1 MNKQF
6 LTAIRVLEIIDNIG
20 DYQSLI
26 VGGAVRDHLL
36 EIEPHDIDIATNC
49 PLSIIENLFPTYDL
63 GKSKDFG
70 IIGIQCNNYTFE
82 VANFRTE
89 HGTDDGR
96 HPKEIKIAETFK
108 EDSERRDFTINAMA
122 MDKDKNIIDYHN
134 GQEDLKNKVIK
145 FVGDPNKRIQEDH
158 LRMLRAVRFA
168 SKLSFFMDIM
178 TEKEIEYNIKHINKI
193 SVERIW
199 QELIKMASNK
209 SFYYSIILLN
219 ELGLLKEILPE
230 IEQLNDFWHDI
241 KKHPESDGNILGHV
255 IETIKVA
262 NTDNSMVNLACLFH
276 DIGKADSIT
285 LGNEGIPHFN
295 GHDEIGV
302 DIFNKVAD
310 RLKIDNYTRDVI
322 NFCIKNHMKFH
333 LFHEMKMSKIARL
346 VSHEY
351 FPILFEVAK
360 ADEFSRGDL
369 NKDRWNIVLEKIE
382 RARNNKYFNVIE
394 KKQDIISGDYIMKVL
409 NIKPGK
415 IIGHLKE
422 MINNKLI
429 DGEICINDV
438 DNELSNYFNEL
449 MKKMNYFNELME
461 RLHE

>member
-1 MNKQF
+1 MNNQF
-6 LTAIRVLEIIDNIG
+6 LTAIRVLEIIDNMG

-26 VGGAVRDHLL
+26 VGGAVRDYLL
-36 EIEPHDIDIATNC
+36 GIEPPDIDIATNC

-70 IIGIQCNNYTFE
+70 IIGIKCNNYTFE

-96 HPKEIKIAETFK
+96 HPKEIKIAKTFK
-108 EDSERRDFTINAMA
+108 EDSERRDFTINSMG

-134 GQEDLKNKVIK
+134 GQEDLKNKIIR
-145 FVGDPNKRIQEDH
+145 FVGNANIIIQEDYF
-158 LRMLRAVRFA
+158 RMLRAVRFSA
-168 SKLSFFMDIM
+168 KLGFEIGAGDTLEILKFSK
-178 TEKEIEYNIKHINKI
+178 KINSI

-199 QELIKMASNK
+199 QEIYKMTSNK
-209 SFYYSIILLN
+209 TFDKAMNILLYQ
-219 ELGLLKEILPE
+219 GLLSEIFPE
-230 IEQLNDFWHDI
+230 LVKLIYYFHDI
-241 KKHPESDGNILGHV
+241 KKHPERFGNVLGHV
-255 IETIKVA
+255 EETIKVA
-262 NTDNSMVNLACLFH
+262 NTDNPLVNLACLFH
-276 DIGKADSIT
+276 DIGKADAYT
-285 LGNEGIPHFN
+285 LDEEGIPHFN
-295 GHDEIGV
+295 GHDEVGV
-302 DIFNKVAD
+302 EIFDKIAD

-322 NFCIKNHMKFH
+322 NFCIKNHMRFH

-351 FPILFEVAK
+351 FPILFEVTK

-382 RARNNKYFNVIE
+382 KAKNNKYFNVIE

-422 MINNKLI
+422 MINNLLI
-429 DGEICINDV
+429 DGEISIEEV
-438 DNELSNYFNEL
+438 DNELCG
-449 MKKMNYFNELME
+449 YFNELME
-461 RLHE
+461 RMYD